1 MHSPAFLT
9 GGEKEAWYQQG
20 IYADLHY
27 RFHEALRQCDRMV
40 MSGYG
45 WGDTGITNQIDRWLD
60 QRPTNKLVLLH
71 ERPKELVERSPIL
84 GRSYDDLTKRR
95 QLILI
100 RNWMCNTALAGIRP
114 ALCES

>member
-1 MHSPAFLT
+1 MRTFTIDSTRLYDSAIVWSCPAT
-9 GGEKEAWYQQG
+9 DG
-20 IYADLHY
+20 
-27 RFHEALRQCDRMV
+27 
-40 MSGYG
+40 
-45 WGDTGITNQIDRWLD
+45 GDTGITNQIDRWLD